1 MNPASASLRDWL
13 ESLNGCC
20 DAASVRSAITNLS
33 GEFGKVTR
41 LDVLTLAAQEKRR
54 AVCLLRLESN
64 AQENRL
70 MSSLGIS
77 RFGDDLLVVVDL
89 PARPDRPAV

>member
-1 MNPASASLRDWL
+1 MNPQNAALRGWL
-13 ESLNGCC
+13 ESLTGCC
-20 DAASVRSAITNLS
+20 DAAGVRSAVTSLCAD
-33 GEFGKVTR
+33 FGKVTQI
-41 LDVLTLAAQEKRR
+41 DVLTLALEEKRQ

-64 AQENRL
+64 AQEKRL

-77 RFGDDLLVVVDL
+77 RFGDDLLVIVDL